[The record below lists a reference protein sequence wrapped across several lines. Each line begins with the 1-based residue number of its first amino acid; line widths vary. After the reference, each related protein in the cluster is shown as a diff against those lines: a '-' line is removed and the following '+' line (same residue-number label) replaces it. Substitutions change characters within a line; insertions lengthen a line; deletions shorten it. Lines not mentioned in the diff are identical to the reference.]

1 MYLVIRWLYIW
12 KTIFVGQKTWEHY
25 FRGGDYAQGK
35 KRIWDL
41 LSWWEGVNERLRVD
55 ESWWKVMVKV
65 KISENTLSLIF
76 NYREIDQNNSG
87 NLPKLVPPK
96 FLLIKSY
103 YITHSQIRV
112 SDTWQLSRKRLK
124 TRKWIIEK
132 FKE

>member
-1 MYLVIRWLYIW
+1 M
-12 KTIFVGQKTWEHY
+12 
-25 FRGGDYAQGK
+25 RGGKWKVD
-35 KRIWDL
+35 
-41 LSWWEGVNERLRVD
+41 ERLRVD